1 MSLPLQY
8 FILVVH
14 RFVVGTPAYALL
26 LVDAYPSFAEGA
38 QPAASGGSD
47 MTAPAR
53 RLVGVRSRQ
62 RSSAAGS

>member
-47 MTAPAR
+47 MTA
-53 RLVGVRSRQ
+53 
-62 RSSAAGS
+62 AAAVW